1 MNTGNNKKEHTTWV
15 MGVASVTMLFITF
28 MLVCMVVIT
37 MGLKV
42 YKKVVTDSNDNFELR
57 TSLDYVKTKIRNS
70 DTAGLTRVEEI
81 DGVGVLKIGE
91 MIEGSWYDTIIYY
104 YDGSLREQFC
114 EKDAYF
120 DLSMGMPSFDIADF
134 RMQELEKGVI
144 TLTAVNNAGDTETL
158 NVVLRTD

>member
-1 MNTGNNKKEHTTWV
+1 
-15 MGVASVTMLFITF
+15 
-28 MLVCMVVIT
+28 
-37 MGLKV
+37 
-42 YKKVVTDSNDNFELR
+42 
-57 TSLDYVKTKIRNS
+57 
-70 DTAGLTRVEEI
+70 
-81 DGVGVLKIGE
+81 VGVLKIGE

-120 DLSMGMPSFDIADF
+120 DLSMGMSSFDIADF
-134 RMQELEKGVI
+134 KMQELEKGVI